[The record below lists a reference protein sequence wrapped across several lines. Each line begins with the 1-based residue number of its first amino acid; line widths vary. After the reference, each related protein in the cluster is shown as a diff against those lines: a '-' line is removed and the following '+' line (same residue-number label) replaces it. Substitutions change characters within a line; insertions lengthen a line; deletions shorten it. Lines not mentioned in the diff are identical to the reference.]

1 MGFITQLNGVITMN
15 VLRNKYVTDV
25 NGELCVQNQ
34 SNLENP
40 YPGLKNILNQD
51 SPSDEYRYSYKLETN
66 KYLYQDSDNMM
77 TPPIALLG
85 DLDLDGIMDL
95 VLVVTDQDAGNK
107 VDSRVIAY
115 QGEKCTLETAKYI
128 FGKT

>member
-40 YPGLKNILNQD
+40 YPGLKNI
-51 SPSDEYRYSYKLETN
+51 
-66 KYLYQDSDNMM
+66 LYQDSDNMM

-128 FGKT
+128 F